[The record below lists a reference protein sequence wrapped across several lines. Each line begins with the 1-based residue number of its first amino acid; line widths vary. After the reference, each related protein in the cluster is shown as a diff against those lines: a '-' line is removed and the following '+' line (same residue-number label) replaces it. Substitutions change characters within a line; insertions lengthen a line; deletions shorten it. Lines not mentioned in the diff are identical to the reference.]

1 MEGFTMKSH
10 TGLLTMGFSL
20 ALFLALPGAGAISQS
35 KEVST
40 EALAAQAE
48 VVAVGKVSSLVP
60 QWNEDHSRIVTRV
73 TLSVQNYIKGG
84 TAGQLLTLLVPGGEI
99 DGVGELYSHTAVF
112 QSDENVLV
120 FAQKDPQG
128 NYRVSAGQ
136 QGKYTV
142 KKDDASGQLMV
153 GGTRTLQ
160 EVTALVQKAVLDK
173 QQK

>member
-1 MEGFTMKSH
+1 MKIQSGVIT
-10 TGLLTMGFSL
+10 TGISL
-20 ALFLALPGAGAISQS
+20 ALLLVLPGAGVLSQS
-35 KEVST
+35 KELTT
-40 EALAAQAE
+40 EALAGQAE
-48 VVAVGKVSSLVP
+48 VVAVGKVSSLVSG
-60 QWNEDHSRIVTRV
+60 WNEDHSRIVTRV
-73 TLSVQNYIKGG
+73 TLAVESYIKGG
-84 TAGQLLTLLVPGGEI
+84 NAGQPLTILVPGGEV

-120 FAQKDPQG
+120 FAQKDRQG

-142 KKDDASGQLMV
+142 RKDDASGQLMV

-160 EVTALVQKAVLDK
+160 EVTALVQKAVLDQ